1 VSTNH
6 LLAPR
11 VKSVRNALTLTSQL
25 LIDIHPDWPYVIDVY
40 SFIL

>member
-11 VKSVRNALTLTSQL
+11 VKSVSNALTSTSQL
-25 LIDIHPDWPYVIDVY
+25 LIDIHPHRPYVIDVY